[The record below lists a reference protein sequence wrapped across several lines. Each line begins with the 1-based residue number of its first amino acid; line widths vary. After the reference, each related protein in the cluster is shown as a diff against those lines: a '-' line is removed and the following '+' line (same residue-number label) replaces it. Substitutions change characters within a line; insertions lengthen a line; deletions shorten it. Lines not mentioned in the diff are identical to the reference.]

1 MNKNELLQMN
11 DGSELSIHEWVEATQ
26 ERKLKESKRRE
37 CIMAHVWAITFVI
50 VMALICP
57 KCSDADDRAIG
68 LPAGSTTK

>member
-26 ERKLKESKRRE
+26 TSKRKNRRRRE
-37 CIMAHVWAITFVI
+37 CIKAHVWAITFVI

-57 KCSDADDRAIG
+57 KCSDADDRGIG
-68 LPAGSTTK
+68 LPANAITK